1 MGCEGAAALRRAR
14 HDGGRSDPRRDRESP
29 PAGQERLGHLA
40 HAHRRRRQ
48 ARDGARVE
56 SPRAVIRRAADVAAL
71 LAGFATLAI
80 VLLVS
85 YDVLM
90 RYFFD
95 RPQLFVDEVAS
106 FLQVLVIFGG
116 AAYTFRVG
124 GHVRVDLITGILR
137 PAVRGWLRLGTLLL
151 GVVFLAVVI
160 WVTTH
165 SAYTAYSYGRVSAV
179 MLYPLWLPMAF
190 VPAGLALMELAMLV
204 ALVRQVKLALGP
216 AARRDE
222 VAPDQDG

>member
-1 MGCEGAAALRRAR
+1 MIA
-14 HDGGRSDPRRDRESP
+14 
-29 PAGQERLGHLA
+29 
-40 HAHRRRRQ
+40 
-48 ARDGARVE
+48 
-56 SPRAVIRRAADVAAL
+56 RAAGVAAL

-106 FLQVLVIFGG
+106 FLQVLLIFGG

-124 GHVRVDLITGILR
+124 GHVRVDLITGH
-137 PAVRGWLRLGTLLL
+137 VRRGMRAWLRLGTLVL
-151 GVVFLAVVI
+151 GVAFLSVVI
-160 WVTTH
+160 WVTTQ
-165 SAYTAYSYGRVSAV
+165 SAFTAYRYGRVSAV
-179 MLYPLWLPMAF
+179 MLYPLWLPMACI
-190 VPAGLALMELAMLV
+190 PAGLALMELAMLV
-204 ALVRQVKLALGP
+204 ALVRQVRLALGP

-222 VAPDQDG
+222 VAPDEA

>member
-1 MGCEGAAALRRAR
+1 M
-14 HDGGRSDPRRDRESP
+14 
-29 PAGQERLGHLA
+29 
-40 HAHRRRRQ
+40 
-48 ARDGARVE
+48 
-56 SPRAVIRRAADVAAL
+56 IRRAADVAAL

-116 AAYTFRVG
+116 AAYTFRAG
-124 GHVRVDLITGILR
+124 GHVRVDLITGLLR
-137 PAVRGWLRLGTLLL
+137 PAVRAWLRLGTLVL
-151 GVVFLAVVI
+151 GVAFLAVVI

-222 VAPDQDG
+222 VVPDQDG